1 MERARR
7 KADADR
13 AYNVQVLAGTR
24 GGIMFLGAGGG
35 LAIVA
40 HHTWPFFRRQ
50 TLAFKGFLTMACGI
64 FGMVLYAENALQ
76 ALEADQRLS
85 EGAIRKEARLDLG
98 RRGIVPTET
107 AIARWRE
114 ERLKEIALKE
124 SSTAQS
130 TSQ

>member
-1 MERARR
+1 
-7 KADADR
+7 
-13 AYNVQVLAGTR
+13 
-24 GGIMFLGAGGG
+24 
-35 LAIVA
+35 
-40 HHTWPFFRRQ
+40 
-50 TLAFKGFLTMACGI
+50 
-64 FGMVLYAENALQ
+64 MVLYAENALQ

-124 SSTAQS
+124 STTAQS